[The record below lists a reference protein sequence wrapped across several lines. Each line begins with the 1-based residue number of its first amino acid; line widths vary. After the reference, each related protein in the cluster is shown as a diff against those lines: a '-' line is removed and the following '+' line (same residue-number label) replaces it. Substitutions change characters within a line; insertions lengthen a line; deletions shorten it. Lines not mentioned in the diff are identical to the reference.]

1 MSPRRAAAQ
10 KDGQS
15 LYDLLVEAAEKL
27 IATRGTA
34 DLTVREI
41 ARTAGVADGVLY
53 NHFSDKE
60 ELVARALNRHVRT
73 AETLLGELPVA
84 GEGTLADNLHRHL
97 EYGLGLHRMIV
108 PVFSGLHGNP
118 QILQRFTDIGERP
131 GYWRD
136 RLLAYLREEQ
146 ALGRIHPESDVDA
159 TAVLLV
165 GYCHE
170 TVLGTIFP
178 HASRTNPPE
187 PAAVIR
193 TVLNGIA
200 PSHP

>member
-1 MSPRRAAAQ
+1 MSPRKAAAQ

-15 LYDLLVEAAEKL
+15 LHDLLVEAAEKL
-27 IATRGTA
+27 IATRGTTG
-34 DLTVREI
+34 LTVREI

-60 ELVARALNRHVRT
+60 ELVAWGLDRHVRA
-73 AETLLGELPVA
+73 AESFLGELPVA
-84 GEGTLADNLHRHL
+84 GEGTVAENLHRHL
-97 EYGLGLHRMIV
+97 EYGLGLHRVIV
-108 PVFSGLHGNP
+108 PAFSGLYGNP
-118 QILQRFTDIGERP
+118 EVLQRFADLGERP
-131 GYWRD
+131 GHWRD
-136 RLLAYLREEQ
+136 RLLAYLKEEQ
-146 ALGRIHPESDVDA
+146 ALGRLHPESEVDA
-159 TAVLLV
+159 AAALLV

-193 TVLNGIA
+193 TILNGIA
-200 PSHP
+200 P

>member
-1 MSPRRAAAQ
+1 MAVMSPRKAAAQ

-15 LYDLLVEAAEKL
+15 LHDLLVEAAEKL

-34 DLTVREI
+34 GLTVREI
-41 ARTAGVADGVLY
+41 ARSAGVADGVLY

-60 ELVARALNRHVRT
+60 ELVAWALDRHVRA
-73 AETLLGELPVA
+73 AETLLGKLPVA
-84 GEGTLADNLHRHL
+84 GEGTLAANLQRHL
-97 EYGLGLHRMIV
+97 EYGLGLHRVIV
-108 PVFSGLHGNP
+108 PAFSGLYGNP
-118 QILQRFTDIGERP
+118 EILQRFADLGERP
-131 GYWRD
+131 ADWRD
-136 RLLAYLREEQ
+136 RLLAYLKEEQ
-146 ALGRIHPESDVDA
+146 ALGRLNPQSDVDA
-159 TAVLLV
+159 TAALLV

-187 PAAVIR
+187 PDAVVR

-200 PSHP
+200 P